1 MISVRFNVLILQ
13 ERDKIKIDGKIFD
26 NHRNDIEDY
35 ALEKICR
42 EEITFDNFV
51 EQYSALL
58 KENDVPLETKLYY
71 IDTNLGARRNK
82 YSNSR
87 KCLSMLSSHF
97 LPNNSFQKSVSDTAY
112 PQSQA
117 VRFCPDFLRLT
128 PFSPFYLY
136 FMAVFVIISIKKYLM
151 RLAKGEGTLWHTKS
165 SQALLN
171 PRTAL
176 ITVHITSMFRFF
188 L

>member
-1 MISVRFNVLILQ
+1 
-13 ERDKIKIDGKIFD
+13 
-26 NHRNDIEDY
+26 
-35 ALEKICR
+35 
-42 EEITFDNFV
+42 
-51 EQYSALL
+51 
-58 KENDVPLETKLYY
+58 
-71 IDTNLGARRNK
+71 
-82 YSNSR
+82 
-87 KCLSMLSSHF
+87 MLSSYS

-112 PQSQA
+112 PQSQT

-136 FMAVFVIISIKKYLM
+136 FMAVFAIISIKKYLM

>member
-1 MISVRFNVLILQ
+1 MYCNSSAVTERHIQSRHCFVYLRIITAVIS
-13 ERDKIKIDGKIFD
+13 IKHIG
-26 NHRNDIEDY
+26 
-35 ALEKICR
+35 
-42 EEITFDNFV
+42 EI
-51 EQYSALL
+51 
-58 KENDVPLETKLYY
+58 
-71 IDTNLGARRNK
+71 
-82 YSNSR
+82 SR
-87 KCLSMLSSHF
+87 ISMLSPHF

-117 VRFCPDFLRLT
+117 VRFWPDFLRLT